1 MTATSPTAPTTPIPP
16 APPATPVRQ
25 STQTPAPPAAT
36 APPAAASAPWYRR
49 AWVLAVAAGL
59 LAVLSFGSGF
69 VAGNAASLFGGLLG
83 GPGTASFQDGPG
95 SFDGRL
101 PDGSVPGGPGWQSDE
116 QGDGS

>member
-16 APPATPVRQ
+16 AAPATQWTPTPPV
-25 STQTPAPPAAT
+25 AT
-36 APPAAASAPWYRR
+36 APPPTTPGPWYRR
-49 AWVLAVAAGL
+49 GWVLAVAAVL

-69 VAGNAASLFGGLLG
+69 IAGNAASLFRVLSG
-83 GPGTASFQDGPG
+83 GPGTTSFQDGPG

-101 PDGSVPGGPGWQSDE
+101 PDGSVPGGPGWQTDE